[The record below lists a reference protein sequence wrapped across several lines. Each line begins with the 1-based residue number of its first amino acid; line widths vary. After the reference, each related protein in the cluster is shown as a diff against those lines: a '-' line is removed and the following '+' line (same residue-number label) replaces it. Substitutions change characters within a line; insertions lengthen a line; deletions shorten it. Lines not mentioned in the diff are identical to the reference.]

1 MKPGQKTPY
10 VRIPGTVTPQHH
22 PKQVLRCAPLL
33 LSFLQCSYMY
43 NHTISG
49 ILYVTKSEE
58 TWHILKTRAY
68 GAMRVLVVAQ
78 IEKRQVHFGHIDV
91 ITHKVGKSN

>member
-1 MKPGQKTPY
+1 MY
-10 VRIPGTVTPQHH
+10 VYLEQSH

-58 TWHILKTRAY
+58 TWHTLKTRAY

-78 IEKRQVHFGHIDV
+78 IEKRQSPLLV
-91 ITHKVGKSN
+91 IRHYTK